1 MSPKKK
7 RGGKPPTHPSSATF
21 DVCSAGSMQ
30 AQASL
35 ATASSSSSSNG
46 TLVQI
51 IWHCLPISLKPH
63 HNFIHCETWTLHTP
77 NGKPA
82 GLFLNMIWRWPREK
96 KRKKE
101 RKPPRSLSGFLCRFR
116 RVHCSV
122 SQQRLLLSVE
132 RWKGDISLH
141 FGEPRRVHGIIV
153 KYNLAR
159 TLQQGLLQQWCT
171 SETNLFSWSLSL
183 WRGCKCY
190 LSFSIKNTAGC
201 AICLAQPSLSSLMPF
216 CADHFTWQF
225 ARIFYTLILVNISV
239 FFF

>member
-35 ATASSSSSSNG
+35 ATASSSSSNG

-82 GLFLNMIWRWPREK
+82 GLFLNDLEMT
-96 KRKKE
+96 KRKKKKKGE
-101 RKPPRSLSGFLCRFR
+101 KTPTFIVWVSLPLSQSTLQCVSTKAFALRGEMKGGHLPSLRRAATRTRHYCEIQPRSYPAAGFAPAMVHFR
-116 RVHCSV
+116 
-122 SQQRLLLSVE
+122 
-132 RWKGDISLH
+132 D
-141 FGEPRRVHGIIV
+141 
-153 KYNLAR
+153 
-159 TLQQGLLQQWCT
+159 
-171 SETNLFSWSLSL
+171 
-183 WRGCKCY
+183 
-190 LSFSIKNTAGC
+190 
-201 AICLAQPSLSSLMPF
+201 
-216 CADHFTWQF
+216 QF
-225 ARIFYTLILVNISV
+225 V
-239 FFF
+239 